1 MHPGSYLLF
10 SASKVIANTELDTA
24 YICSSHCLTNYMCAE
39 KISVPYDSVAC
50 TTTFSSSKLDYL
62 FCQTLSV
69 SHIIVDHL
77 DLLFFT
83 V

>member
-1 MHPGSYLLF
+1 
-10 SASKVIANTELDTA
+10 
-24 YICSSHCLTNYMCAE
+24 MCAE

-50 TTTFSSSKLDYL
+50 TTTFSSSKLEYL